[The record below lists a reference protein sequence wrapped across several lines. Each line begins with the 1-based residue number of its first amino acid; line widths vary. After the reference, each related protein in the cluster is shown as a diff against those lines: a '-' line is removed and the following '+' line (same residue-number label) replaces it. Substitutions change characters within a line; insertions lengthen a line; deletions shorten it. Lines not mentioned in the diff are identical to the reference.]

1 MYILPV
7 KALTCAEKLAGFY
20 AENLSKIE
28 LKLHY
33 FSGENIDHCQKDYE
47 TPKITSRPS
56 LNADVFIY
64 VIRYSGRT
72 NYTKKV

>member
-1 MYILPV
+1 
-7 KALTCAEKLAGFY
+7 
-20 AENLSKIE
+20 LSKIE